1 MIKACMITGMK
12 IKYMFLSKKNLL
24 LDPLAPFGLALFLPR
39 SKKGARSKKGQTK
52 VVSSFHGDIRRN
64 GDGTW
69 KGGMDSSMIPNANCP
84 DDDDFY
90 SNVRDDEFY
99 YASDYSHVCIVD
111 NKSTGVSSFY
121 QSHWLIDSGAFDH
134 MYNTILGRFLE
145 YPIG

>member
-1 MIKACMITGMK
+1 
-12 IKYMFLSKKNLL
+12 
-24 LDPLAPFGLALFLPR
+24 
-39 SKKGARSKKGQTK
+39 
-52 VVSSFHGDIRRN
+52 
-64 GDGTW
+64 
-69 KGGMDSSMIPNANCP
+69 MDSSMIPNANCP

-99 YASDYSHVCIVD
+99 YASDYSRVCTVD
-111 NKSTGVSSFY
+111 NKSTQVSFFY